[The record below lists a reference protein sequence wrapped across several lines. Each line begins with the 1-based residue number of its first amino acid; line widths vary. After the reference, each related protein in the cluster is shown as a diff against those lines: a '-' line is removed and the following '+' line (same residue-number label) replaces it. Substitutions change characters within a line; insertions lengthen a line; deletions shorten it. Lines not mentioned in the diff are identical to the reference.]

1 MLDNS
6 VDDKLNK
13 TMSNNKQT
21 SVQQFWNKIAL
32 KLSVEQVW
40 EFLPLYEEAKTMY
53 KEEQEQ
59 LSTGWAKLRE
69 QTRETAMHIGFARG
83 FEDGLMCYEDYYQEL
98 DKTDLDEDDFTR
110 NYIVD
115 RFEEVYIKDNKTEQ
129 TNN

>member
-1 MLDNS
+1 MIM
-6 VDDKLNK
+6 KNK
-13 TMSNNKQT
+13 KQS
-21 SVQQFWNKIAL
+21 SVQQFWDKITL
-32 KLSVEQVW
+32 KLSAEQVD
-40 EFLPLYEEAKTMY
+40 EFLPLFEEVKTMY

-59 LSTGWAKLRE
+59 LSAGWAKLRE